1 MPPAA
6 ANVAEY
12 TALTVPAGSA
22 VVVRVRGV
30 PLTAPAIA
38 SVSVAWAV
46 CGGAEE
52 SVTTKVTEVLEEA
65 AGVPARTPP
74 ADTLNPEG
82 RLLPDASAQV

>member
-1 MPPAA
+1 MT
-6 ANVAEY
+6 VA
-12 TALTVPAGSA
+12 AGSV
-22 VVVRVRGV
+22 VVVRVRGGGG
-30 PLTAPAIA
+30 PLAAPAIA

-46 CGGAEE
+46 CGGADE
-52 SVTTKVTEVLEEA
+52 SVTMKVTEVLEAA